1 MSLLHTNC
9 FLNSPHPL
17 PFKPRKHHHH
27 LLSFS
32 PYFLSPPPPPPIST
46 TFPKTT
52 YLPFKPSASLQ
63 PVSFV
68 DHNTSPPL
76 ISATDVVRNFYGG
89 VNRHDL
95 SSVAP
100 LIADDC
106 VYEDLVF
113 LRPFVGRKSIL
124 EFFGKFTDYV
134 STSLQFVIDAISEE
148 DSSAVGVTWHL
159 EWNGRP
165 FPFSKGCSFYQLRG
179 QKIAHLLNMLCS
191 SRVKLFKKFYARDSV
206 EPAVKPGESAL
217 IAIRGVTWLLQKFPK
232 LAERL

>member
-113 LRPFVGRKSIL
+113 LRPFVGRKVTFFELVYLFDWFFCSIKL
-124 EFFGKFTDYV
+124 VIIIISTMIHSASASKIFLIFFWF
-134 STSLQFVIDAISEE
+134 
-148 DSSAVGVTWHL
+148 
-159 EWNGRP
+159 
-165 FPFSKGCSFYQLRG
+165 
-179 QKIAHLLNMLCS
+179 LC
-191 SRVKLFKKFYARDSV
+191 KL
-206 EPAVKPGESAL
+206 
-217 IAIRGVTWLLQKFPK
+217 
-232 LAERL
+232 

>member
-113 LRPFVGRKSIL
+113 LRPFVGRK
-124 EFFGKFTDYV
+124 
-134 STSLQFVIDAISEE
+134 FVIDAISEE

-165 FPFSKGCSFYQLRG
+165 FPFSKGCSFYQLRVVNG
-179 QKIAHLLNMLCS
+179 IRQII
-191 SRVKLFKKFYARDSV
+191 YARDSV